1 MQKFVVISCFFVL
14 CFINTIKLQANI
26 ATTDSLLN
34 ILWRTENNLEKVKIL
49 NQLALIYSEI
59 NNERAIDYAQQ
70 ALSLANKSQDNEAC
84 AVSNCIMAEI
94 FEKENNLQPTINYYL
109 ISISYYKKLNNC
121 QMLATLY
128 NRLGK
133 LYIQNQYD
141 YNQGLNYFRE
151 SLDNAQRCQLQHE
164 IAIALNSIGGVFF
177 YQKEYDLAFQYFTQ
191 SLEISEK
198 IDDKSRI
205 AISHNNRGE
214 IYRSRNENEK
224 ALEQYNKARKIN
236 ETHAFNENLAIN
248 YNNIG
253 LTYSALNQFDKAIE
267 YFNKSI
273 AIDQQEN
280 NKPGVILALINI
292 GEHQNEFKHFEEAIQ
307 TFRQAKQLAS
317 EQADLKGLVNATNG
331 LTIAYEGLG
340 NTKEALNNF
349 KQYAMLKDSLF
360 AKTKENQLDEIK
372 TRLSLDLKEKELILK
387 NNEIALLQREKRI
400 TYFQQIVLLLT
411 ILILVFIALFIYYRL
426 RSRNKKHQSLLEQK
440 EAINK
445 IREEVMQ
452 TEIRNKSN
460 ELTNY
465 ALHLGERN
473 KFLLELKSE
482 LKKLKHIPEKE
493 REEKIK
499 ELTLSVQQNIQMQ
512 QDLETFQQS
521 INQNSKEFYDK
532 LKIRFPNLTKSEVRL
547 CALLRLDL
555 STKEIAALNNIS
567 TRAVEMGRYRL
578 RKKLDI
584 DPKDNIVAFLQQIS

>member
-1 MQKFVVISCFFVL
+1 MRKFVIIICFFIT
-14 CFINTIKLQANI
+14 CFGGIVSARAHITA
-26 ATTDSLLN
+26 TDSLLN
-34 ILWRTENNLEKVKIL
+34 ILWKTEETVDKVKIL
-49 NQLALIYSEI
+49 NQLALIYSET
-59 NNERAIDYAQQ
+59 NSERAIDYAQQ

-109 ISISYYKKLNNC
+109 ISISYYKKMDDC
-121 QMLATLY
+121 KILAKLY

-141 YNQGLNYFRE
+141 YNQGLKYFRE
-151 SLDNAQRCQLQHE
+151 SLYNAQRCQLQHE

-198 IDDKSRI
+198 TDDKSRI

-214 IYRSRNENEK
+214 IYRLRNENEK

-236 ETHAFNENLAIN
+236 EAHAFNENLAIN

-280 NKPGVILALINI
+280 NKSGVILALINI
-292 GEHQNEFKHFEEAIQ
+292 GEHQNEFKHFDEAIQ

-317 EQADLKGLVNATNG
+317 EQADLKGLISATNG
-331 LTIAYEGLG
+331 LTIAYEKLG
-340 NTKEALNNF
+340 NAKEALNNF
-349 KQYAMLKDSLF
+349 RQYARFKDSLF
-360 AKTKENQLDEIK
+360 AKTKEDQLDEIK

-400 TYFQQIVLLLT
+400 TYFQQLVLLLT
-411 ILILVFIALFIYYRL
+411 ILILIFIAIFIYTRL

-440 EAINK
+440 EAVNK

-473 KFLLELKSE
+473 KFLLELKAE

-493 REEKIK
+493 RERKIK

-521 INQNSKEFYDK
+521 VNQNSKDFYDK
-532 LKIRFPNLTKSEVRL
+532 LKINFPDLTKREVRL

-555 STKEIAALNNIS
+555 STKEIAALNNVS

-578 RKKLDI
+578 RKKLNL
-584 DPKDNIVAFLQQIS
+584 DPKDNIIEFLQQIS